1 MSCYVTPIIRTLFL
15 FNIQNNTQQNDYKHS
30 MKGWMKLIRKSPS
43 MGSFKLS
50 VKKFIIFD
58 TY

>member
-1 MSCYVTPIIRTLFL
+1 L

-50 VKKFIIFD
+50 VKNSLFLIH
-58 TY
+58 TEYLLVC